1 MVVHEHSCPSPSI
14 RSLSQALTALG
25 AYADD
30 PTDVELAAAEQNE
43 GEPALRARLSNA
55 LYGNA
60 LARVLDAEVTATDQQ
75 GGNYRRD
82 AWAAAGA
89 DGEGVLI
96 LQHYTAMRLAAELGA
111 MGQRVTADLGVLG
124 AAGGA
129 SEALKL
135 LLEVLTVRDPED
147 PRAEAITT
155 NLARAAD
162 QLESAA
168 GQLRELFAAGRDAAA
183 ILNARS

>member
-1 MVVHEHSCPSPSI
+1 MSENSSPSPTI

-25 AYADD
+25 AYAEE
-30 PTDVELAAAEQNE
+30 PTDAELATAEQRE

-60 LARVLDAEVTATDQQ
+60 LARTLDAEVTATDQQ
-75 GGNYRRD
+75 GSGNYRRD

-89 DGEGVLI
+89 DNEGVLI
-96 LQHYTAMRLAAELGA
+96 LQHYTAMRLAAELAA
-111 MGQRVTADLGVLG
+111 MHQRVSVDLGVLG
-124 AAGGA
+124 AASGA

-135 LLEVLTVRDPED
+135 LLEVLTVRDPGD

-162 QLESAA
+162 QLETAA
-168 GQLRELFAAGRDAAA
+168 QELRNLFAAGRDAAA
-183 ILNARS
+183 ILNGRS